1 VSEPLFSIILPAYAR
16 PRLLAEALGS
26 VLAQTLQ
33 DFECIVVDDA
43 SPRPFETQ
51 DDPRIRLVR
60 RDTHGGPTAARNTGL
75 NHARGRYVVFL
86 DDDDLFTP
94 ERLSLGLDG
103 MARASCSICWSR
115 WIGRNGRTSW
125 SRVLEGDVRDS
136 IFQDA
141 FPHLGQVT
149 MRRDLVPRFDERF
162 TVKEDTEWWIRVV
175 RRYPVTTVPRVGYVW
190 RAHEGPRLTSRLID
204 RVRGN
209 LLLLQVHADFFATR
223 PRVAAQRWRAV
234 GVGAYYLGDYR
245 LALRASARAL
255 RSRPDART
263 LLLLMRSMR
272 RSGARSARIH
282 RSRAEPNGE
291 RSAGS
296 APKDLGQDGSIRTGS
311 LGMWE

>member
-1 VSEPLFSIILPAYAR
+1 VSEPLFSIILPAYGR
-16 PRLLAEALGS
+16 PGLLSEALAS

-43 SPRPFETQ
+43 SPGPFEMQ
-51 DDPRIRLVR
+51 DDSRIRLVR
-60 RDTHGGPTAARNTGL
+60 RDTNGGPTMARNTGL
-75 NHARGRYVVFL
+75 EHARGRYVVFL
-86 DDDDLFTP
+86 DDDDLFTR

-103 MARASCSICWSR
+103 MARASCSICWSQ

-136 IFQDA
+136 IFQDD

-175 RRYPVTTVPRVGYVW
+175 RRHQVTTVPRVGYVW
-190 RAHEGPRLTSRLID
+190 RAHEGPRLTSRLTD

-223 PRVAAQRWRAV
+223 PHVAAHRWRKV
-234 GVGAYYLGDYR
+234 GVGAYHLGDYR
-245 LALRASARAL
+245 LARKASARAL
-255 RSRPDART
+255 RLRPDART
-263 LLLLMRSMR
+263 LLLLMRSIR
-272 RSGARSARIH
+272 RWGTGAAIH
-282 RSRAEPNGE
+282 QPPPEPKGE
-291 RSAGS
+291 RSVRS
-296 APKDLGQDGSIRTGS
+296 SVKDRAARRIDDNWQVGT
-311 LGMWE
+311 WE